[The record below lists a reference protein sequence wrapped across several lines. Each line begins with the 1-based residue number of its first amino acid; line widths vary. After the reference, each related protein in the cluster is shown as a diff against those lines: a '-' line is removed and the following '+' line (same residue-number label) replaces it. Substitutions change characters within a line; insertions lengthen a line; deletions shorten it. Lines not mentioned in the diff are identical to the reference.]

1 MESVR
6 RLALPPQPQNR
17 HPRASQFFKL
27 HRHSPPLTRRQLL
40 WVDSM
45 PRYTLGPSQELFLA
59 IAGAQTSNTVW
70 TLGRQA
76 DSSCPSPHPG
86 SCALASLAQPGPGCF
101 GHLHEM
107 NISALKTGDSDAMVL
122 MPPTQCWYRP
132 SPPSHGTLS
141 EFASPWR

>member
-17 HPRASQFFKL
+17 HPRASQSLKL

-40 WVDSM
+40 WIDSM

-59 IAGAQTSNTVW
+59 IAGAQTRNIVW

-76 DSSCPSPHPG
+76 DGSCTSPHPG
-86 SCALASLAQPGPGCF
+86 SCALASLAQPGHGCF

-107 NISALKTGDSDAMVL
+107 DISALKTGDSDAMVL
-122 MPPTQCWYRP
+122 MPPTQCWHRP
-132 SPPSHGTLS
+132 SLPSHGTLS
-141 EFASPWR
+141 ELASP